1 MTTKTRVL
9 VADDHGI
16 VRHGLRSLLERQLDM
31 EVAGEAGDGRDA
43 VGMAAELN
51 PDIIVMDIAM
61 PQLNGIDAASQLA
74 AAAPG
79 TAIILL
85 SMYSEEE
92 FMIRALS
99 AGVRGYLLKDS
110 AEADLIR
117 AVRAVASGKT
127 YFSPEISHLLV
138 EDYMRRLQSEGL
150 QDSYRLL
157 TDREREV
164 LQLLAEGRSN
174 RETARLL
181 NLSLHTVET
190 HRTNLMR
197 KLELHNIAEIVA
209 YAMRKRIIS

>member
-1 MTTKTRVL
+1 MIRAV
-9 VADDHGI
+9 VADDHDV
-16 VRHGLRSLLERQLDM
+16 VRKGVLYLLSQEPDI
-31 EVAGEAGDGRDA
+31 EVAGEASDGREA
-43 VGMAAELN
+43 VRLVESLK
-51 PDIIVMDIAM
+51 PHVLIMDIAM

-117 AVRAVASGKT
+117 AIRAVASGKT

>member
-1 MTTKTRVL
+1 
-9 VADDHGI
+9 
-16 VRHGLRSLLERQLDM
+16 
-31 EVAGEAGDGRDA
+31 
-43 VGMAAELN
+43 
-51 PDIIVMDIAM
+51 
-61 PQLNGIDAASQLA
+61 
-74 AAAPG
+74 
-79 TAIILL
+79 
-85 SMYSEEE
+85 
-92 FMIRALS
+92 MIRALS

>member
-1 MTTKTRVL
+1 MIRTV
-9 VADDHGI
+9 VADDHDV
-16 VRHGLRSLLERQLDM
+16 VRKGVLYLLSQEADI
-31 EVAGEAGDGRDA
+31 EVAGEASDGREA
-43 VGMAAELN
+43 VRLVESLK
-51 PDIIVMDIAM
+51 PHVLIMDIAM
-61 PQLNGIDAASQLA
+61 PQLNGIDAAAQLA

-92 FMIRALS
+92 FMIRALN

-138 EDYMRRLQSEGL
+138 EDYMRRLQSEGM

-164 LQLLAEGRSN
+164 LQLLAEGKSN

-197 KLELHNIAEIVA
+197 KLGLHSIAEIVA

>member
-1 MTTKTRVL
+1 MIRTV
-9 VADDHGI
+9 VADDHDV
-16 VRHGLRSLLERQLDM
+16 VRKGVLYLLSQEADI
-31 EVAGEAGDGRDA
+31 EVAGEASDGREA
-43 VGMAAELN
+43 VRLVESLK
-51 PDIIVMDIAM
+51 PHVLIMDIAM
-61 PQLNGIDAASQLA
+61 PQLNGIDAAAQLA

-92 FMIRALS
+92 FMIRALN

-138 EDYMRRLQSEGL
+138 EDYMRRLQSEGM

-164 LQLLAEGRSN
+164 LQLLAEGKSN
-174 RETARLL
+174 RETAGLL

-197 KLELHNIAEIVA
+197 KLGLHNIAEIVA

>member
-1 MTTKTRVL
+1 MIRTV
-9 VADDHGI
+9 VADDHDV
-16 VRHGLRSLLERQLDM
+16 VRKGVLYLLSQEADI
-31 EVAGEAGDGRDA
+31 EVAGEASDGREA
-43 VGMAAELN
+43 VRLVESLK
-51 PDIIVMDIAM
+51 PHVLIMDIAM
-61 PQLNGIDAASQLA
+61 PQLNGIDAAAQLA
-74 AAAPG
+74 GAAPG

-92 FMIRALS
+92 FMIRALN

-138 EDYMRRLQSEGL
+138 EDYMRRLQSEGM

-164 LQLLAEGRSN
+164 LQLLAEGKSN

-197 KLELHNIAEIVA
+197 KLGLHNIAEIVA

>member
-1 MTTKTRVL
+1 MIRAV
-9 VADDHGI
+9 VADDHDV
-16 VRHGLRSLLERQLDM
+16 VRKGVLYLLSQEPDI
-31 EVAGEAGDGRDA
+31 EVAGEASDGREA
-43 VGMAAELN
+43 VRLVESLK
-51 PDIIVMDIAM
+51 PHVLIMDIAM

>member
-1 MTTKTRVL
+1 MIRTV
-9 VADDHGI
+9 VADDHDV
-16 VRHGLRSLLERQLDM
+16 VRKGVLYLLSQEADI
-31 EVAGEAGDGRDA
+31 EVAGEASDGREA
-43 VGMAAELN
+43 VRLVESLK
-51 PDIIVMDIAM
+51 PHVLIMDIAM
-61 PQLNGIDAASQLA
+61 PQLNGIDAAAQLA

-92 FMIRALS
+92 FMIRALN

-138 EDYMRRLQSEGL
+138 EDYMRRLQSEGM

-164 LQLLAEGRSN
+164 LQLLAEGKSN

-197 KLELHNIAEIVA
+197 KLGLHNIAEIVA